1 MALDATNLFI
11 GGANPGMWIYKST
24 DAIAIDNSYYFNDV
38 TNELKQFDVIVI
50 VGSTGGSPP
59 TVDLATVT
67 SATGAATVTVALLL
81 MEYGEVTPPTLY
93 GYY

>member
-1 MALDATNLFI
+1 MALDATNLFKV

-24 DAIAIDNSYYFNDV
+24 DAIADIDDANYFNDV

-50 VGSTGGSPP
+50 IGSTGGTA

-67 SATGAATVTVALLL
+67 STTGAATVTVALLA
-81 MEYGEVTPPTLY
+81 
-93 GYY
+93 